1 MHLNTLCQADEQ
13 VKLSISEAAR
23 RAGVNRTTLHRR
35 IEKGELSKEIG
46 DDGKPVIDLS
56 ELARLYP
63 AVVKAEQAQQS
74 RQQSV
79 QHANEHHATDALLRE
94 NSLLRETVDD
104 LRRERDR
111 LLGVVETQ
119 TKLISDQR
127 PQRGGFLGL
136 FRK

>member
-1 MHLNTLCQADEQ
+1 M
-13 VKLSISEAAR
+13 KLSISEAAR

-46 DDGKPVIDLS
+46 DDGKPAIDLS

-63 AVVKAEQAQQS
+63 AVVKSERAQHAPQQAMQHPVEQA
-74 RQQSV
+74 
-79 QHANEHHATDALLRE
+79 ATDALLRE
-94 NSLLRETVDD
+94 NNLLRETVDD

-111 LLGVVETQ
+111 LIGVVETQ
-119 TKLISDQR
+119 TRLISDQR

>member
-1 MHLNTLCQADEQ
+1 M
-13 VKLSISEAAR
+13 KLSISEAAR

-63 AVVKAEQAQQS
+63 AVVKAEQAQQEK
-74 RQQSV
+74 
-79 QHANEHHATDALLRE
+79 QHPVEQIATDALLRE
-94 NSLLRETVDD
+94 NNLLRETVDD
-104 LRRERDR
+104 LRKERDR
-111 LLGVVETQ
+111 LIGVVETQ
-119 TKLISDQR
+119 TRLISDQR

-136 FRK
+136 FRRS